1 MIFSRVTPKVVNCF
15 KGERLPGTFSFRRFF
30 TITWLAAAAVLVQA
44 SQAPTQAADR
54 VKVGLGI
61 PPTVTEGSVQS
72 IADELGL
79 FRDEN
84 LDVEYVVLAGAGALL
99 PQLLQKNITIAL
111 PLPETLLSA
120 HKPGSEPLPVS
131 YFYNAGPRN
140 TLELAVKADSDIR
153 TIADLRGKSIGVG
166 ALTWG
171 TIPQTRALLR
181 AAGLTPG
188 KDVQIVAV
196 GVLGAGFHALREDR
210 VQALNFNSTWID
222 LLEQEGVAARRLA
235 YPPAFRQ
242 TVVNGYIAHRSTL
255 DDNPD
260 LLERFGR
267 AWTKA
272 LVVCD
277 TNPRGCVEA
286 FWRKNPSARPQG
298 DAAAALAANVRL
310 LQRWVEPLL
319 RDSDGKARVPG
330 AYDLNVI
337 RTYVGE
343 MYRYG
348 EFASEDIPLDAYFS
362 NKLVPGF
369 VKFDRDAL
377 VARARALP

>member
-1 MIFSRVTPKVVNCF
+1 MNFLASAKTGINRIVIAPSV
-15 KGERLPGTFSFRRFF
+15 GTFSFLRSLA
-30 TITWLAAAAVLVQA
+30 IPKLAAVAVLL
-44 SQAPTQAADR
+44 APYATAHAADR
-54 VKVGLGI
+54 VKVGLAI
-61 PPTVTEGSVQS
+61 PPTVTEGGVQA
-72 IADELGL
+72 IAEELGL
-79 FRDEN
+79 LREEN

-99 PQLLQKNITIAL
+99 PQLLQKTITIAL

-120 HKPGSEPLPVS
+120 HKSGSEPLPVS

-153 TIADLRGKSIGVG
+153 TIADLRGKNIGVG

-210 VQALNFNSTWID
+210 VQVLNFNSTWVD
-222 LLEQEGVAARRLA
+222 LLEQEGVAARRLE

-242 TVVNGYIAHRSTL
+242 MAVNGYIAHRSTL
-255 DDNPD
+255 DENPG

-272 LVVCD
+272 LVICD
-277 TNPRGCVEA
+277 TNPRACVEA

-298 DAAAALAANVRL
+298 DAASALAANVRL
-310 LQRWVEPLL
+310 VQRWIEPLL
-319 RDSDGKARVPG
+319 RTPDGKPRVPG
-330 AYDLNVI
+330 AYDVDII

-343 MYRYG
+343 MHRYG
-348 EFASEDIPLDAYFS
+348 EFATADIPLDAYFS

-369 VKFDRDAL
+369 SKFDRDAL

>member
-1 MIFSRVTPKVVNCF
+1 MLFHERGEAPVRRVVNTTGSDVF
-15 KGERLPGTFSFRRFF
+15 RLSRFPLVARF
-30 TITWLAAAAVLVQA
+30 AAAGVLA
-44 SQAPTQAADR
+44 LLLQAPAQAADR
-54 VKVGLGI
+54 VKVGLAI
-61 PPTVTEGSVQS
+61 PSTVTEGSVQA

-84 LDVEYVVLAGAGALL
+84 LEVDYVVLAGAGALL
-99 PQLLQKNITIAL
+99 PQLLQQNITIAL

-120 HKPGSEPLPVS
+120 HKPGEAPLPVS
-131 YFYNAGPRN
+131 YFFNAGPRN
-140 TLELAVKADSDIR
+140 SLELAVKADSDIR
-153 TIADLRGKSIGVG
+153 TIADLRGKNIGVG

-196 GVLGAGFHALREDR
+196 GNLGAGFHALREDR
-210 VQALNFNSTWID
+210 VQALNFNSTWVD
-222 LLEQEGVAARRLA
+222 LLEQEGAPARRLV

-242 TVVNGYIAHRSTL
+242 MAVNGYIAHRATL
-255 DDNPD
+255 DGNPG

-277 TNPRGCVEA
+277 TNPRACVEA
-286 FWRKNPSARPQG
+286 FWRKSPSAKPQG

-310 LQRWVEPLL
+310 LQRWIEPLV
-319 RDSDGKARVPG
+319 RDPEGKLRVPG
-330 AYDLNVI
+330 AYDLDII

-343 MYRYG
+343 MHRYG

-369 VKFDRDAL
+369 SRFDRDAL
-377 VARARALP
+377 VTRARAL

>member
-1 MIFSRVTPKVVNCF
+1 MNFFAPAKAVINHVSRAASA
-15 KGERLPGTFSFRRFF
+15 GTFCFMRSFA
-30 TITWLAAAAVLVQA
+30 IAQLAAAAVFIAPYSTA
-44 SQAPTQAADR
+44 SAADR

-61 PPTVTEGSVQS
+61 PPTITEGGVQA
-72 IADELGL
+72 IAEELGL

-84 LDVEYVVLAGAGALL
+84 LEVEYVVLAGAGALL
-99 PQLLQKNITIAL
+99 PQLLQKTITIAL

-120 HKPGSEPLPVS
+120 HKPSSEPLPVS

-153 TIADLRGKSIGVG
+153 SIADLRGKNIGVG

-210 VQALNFNSTWID
+210 VQVLNFNSTWVD
-222 LLEQEGVAARRLA
+222 LLEQEGVAARRLE

-255 DDNPD
+255 DENPG

-267 AWTKA
+267 AWTRA

-277 TNPRGCVEA
+277 TNPRACVEA

-298 DAAAALAANVRL
+298 DAAAALATNVRL
-310 LQRWVEPLL
+310 VQRWIEPLL
-319 RDSDGKARVPG
+319 RTPDGKLRVPG
-330 AYDLNVI
+330 EYDLGI
-337 RTYVGE
+337 IKTYVGE
-343 MYRYG
+343 MHRYG
-348 EFASEDIPLDAYFS
+348 EFATADIPLDAYFS

-369 VKFDRDAL
+369 SKFDRDAL

>member
-1 MIFSRVTPKVVNCF
+1 MNFFLSAKAAINRVSKVTPA
-15 KGERLPGTFSFRRFF
+15 GTFCFMRSFA
-30 TITWLAAAAVLVQA
+30 IAQLAAAVVFIAPYSTA
-44 SQAPTQAADR
+44 SAADR

-61 PPTVTEGSVQS
+61 PPTITEGGVQA
-72 IADELGL
+72 IAEEPGL

-84 LDVEYVVLAGAGALL
+84 LEVEYVVLAGAGALL
-99 PQLLQKNITIAL
+99 PQLLQKTITIAL

-153 TIADLRGKSIGVG
+153 SIADLRGKSIGVG

-210 VQALNFNSTWID
+210 VQVLNFNSTWVD
-222 LLEQEGVAARRLA
+222 LLEQQGVAARRLE

-255 DDNPD
+255 DENPG

-277 TNPRGCVEA
+277 TNPRACVEA
-286 FWRKNPSARPQG
+286 FWRKNPSARPQE
-298 DAAAALAANVRL
+298 DAAAALASNVRL
-310 LQRWVEPLL
+310 VQRWIEPLL
-319 RDSDGKARVPG
+319 RTPDAKLRVPG
-330 AYDLNVI
+330 EYDLGI
-337 RTYVGE
+337 IKTYVGE
-343 MYRYG
+343 MHRYG
-348 EFASEDIPLDAYFS
+348 EFASADIPLDAYFS

-369 VKFDRDAL
+369 SKFDRDAL